1 MLSERIYQF
10 RRKSGLSQEQLAE
23 KIGVS
28 RQAISKWESGTS
40 MPEFQKLLAL
50 SECFHITL
58 DELVKDRGA
67 EERTE
72 ETRSTPKEAKGPK
85 AMDQKAGICLCLAG
99 AICLTLIR
107 THDGHKPRCGRAA
120 EYRFNDHPQWVWCAH
135 RPVRPFDGHWSGPD
149 PAKEMNGGKPMWKLS
164 HLFSAVAILLSDV
177 MCAVVAFGYRDML
190 CGIEHSCYS
199 APASVAFLYAIPF
212 GIGIAVCSLV
222 AYILHKRSS

>member
-72 ETRSTPKEAKGPK
+72 ETQSTPKEAKGPK

-99 AICLTLIR
+99 AICLTLSGLMMVISP
-107 THDGHKPRCGRAA
+107 GAA
-120 EYRFNDHPQWVWCAH
+120 ER
-135 RPVRPFDGHWSGPD
+135 
-149 PAKEMNGGKPMWKLS
+149 
-164 HLFSAVAILLSDV
+164 
-177 MCAVVAFGYRDML
+177 
-190 CGIEHSCYS
+190 
-199 APASVAFLYAIPF
+199 
-212 GIGIAVCSLV
+212 
-222 AYILHKRSS
+222 

>member
-99 AICLTLIR
+99 AICLTLS
-107 THDGHKPRCGRAA
+107 GGRAA

-149 PAKEMNGGKPMWKLS
+149 PAKEMNGGKPMRKLS